1 VTGYFNFTAR
11 EFVSIFVTVT
21 VIMSG
26 RKRKNYDP
34 RNWPKEHYIERLK
47 HMGIGI
53 NTSWKVEVLRQLYMA
68 NLPNNTII
76 TSDQEEEINVV
87 QNTSENV
94 QVTNV
99 PAVTTAASSGLD
111 RQRPVVNSAAAEG
124 FSSLGS
130 ESHMNTCSTTDVQNV
145 NNEALLRE
153 TTCAL

>member
-1 VTGYFNFTAR
+1 
-11 EFVSIFVTVT
+11 
-21 VIMSG
+21 
-26 RKRKNYDP
+26 
-34 RNWPKEHYIERLK
+34 
-47 HMGIGI
+47 
-53 NTSWKVEVLRQLYMA
+53 MA

-124 FSSLGS
+124 
-130 ESHMNTCSTTDVQNV
+130 
-145 NNEALLRE
+145 
-153 TTCAL
+153 